1 MCQYLLI
8 QNKKVYTDLMFDGK
22 EKMLKSYS
30 TVQTYKTCL
39 GAHNII
45 SQYILCTNKI
55 ALLQMYYLQY
65 WLCISTDL
73 Y

>member
-1 MCQYLLI
+1 MQKYLLI

-30 TVQTYKTCL
+30 TVQICKTCL

-45 SQYILCTNKI
+45 SQ
-55 ALLQMYYLQY
+55 
-65 WLCISTDL
+65 
-73 Y
+73 